1 MTIHSI
7 VIIAEEEL
15 TPDLIEEIEPLA
27 VANWTETGF
36 TADAPLDIN
45 WAGYLTAQEVG
56 ILSLITAR
64 KNGDL
69 IGYGAYII
77 QSHMH
82 CASIMQAVQTV
93 LFVAPEYRRGAV
105 GYRMIAESDKILAAR
120 GATIIMRQVSDKV
133 DYSKLLYRLSYGE
146 TERTFLRRM
155 N

>member
-1 MTIHSI
+1 MTTPST
-7 VIIAEEEL
+7 VIEQEFL
-15 TPDLIEEIEPLA
+15 TPDLIDEITPLA

-45 WAGYLTAQEVG
+45 WQAYFSCQLAGALC
-56 ILSLITAR
+56 LITAR
-64 KNGDL
+64 IDGDL
-69 IGYGAYII
+69 VGYGAYII
-77 QSHMH
+77 TPHMH

-120 GATIIMRQVSDKV
+120 GATVIMRQVSDKV